1 MWGKNKYSP
10 FVMLNG
16 VKHLFITK
24 ADGKRVLRENADT
37 SPPLRITTKNPGT
50 KPGSLNFDVYF

>member
-16 VKHLFITK
+16 VKHLFIIK
-24 ADGKRVLRENADT
+24 ADGKRVLRENADRYFAAAQDNNKKI
-37 SPPLRITTKNPGT
+37 PA
-50 KPGSLNFDVYF
+50 LNRDL